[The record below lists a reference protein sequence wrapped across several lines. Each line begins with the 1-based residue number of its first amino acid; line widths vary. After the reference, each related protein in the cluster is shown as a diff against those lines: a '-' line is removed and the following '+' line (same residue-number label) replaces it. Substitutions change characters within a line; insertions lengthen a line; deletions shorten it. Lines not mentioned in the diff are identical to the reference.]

1 MMSLETRYVV
11 LLGPPASGKGTQAA
25 RLHKELDLPHV
36 ASGDLFRENLKKETE
51 LGLKAKTYMDR
62 GALVPDDITIAMVM
76 DRLSRPDCE
85 HGALLDGFPRTIAQ
99 AEALDEALAEQGHRI
114 SSVLNIAV
122 PDDVLVERVSGRR
135 LCRTCGEAYH
145 VKFNPPQRPGLCD
158 KDGGELYQRDDD
170 RPETVRERLK
180 VYWDQTSPLIDYYCD
195 QGVLVEVDG
204 DQSIDA
210 VTEDLRAALV
220 GYREGQP
227 GAEPQR
233 ARRGEGLRAS

>member
-1 MMSLETRYVV
+1 MPEEPRFVV

-25 RLHKELDLPHV
+25 RLREELDLPHV
-36 ASGDLFRENLKKETE
+36 ASGDLFRENLKNETE
-51 LGLKAKTYMDR
+51 LGLKARTYMER

-76 DRLSRPDCE
+76 DRLSRPDCAN
-85 HGALLDGFPRTIAQ
+85 GALLDGFPRTIAQ
-99 AEALDEALAEQGHRI
+99 AEALDAALAEQGHRI

-135 LCRTCGEAYH
+135 LCRICGESYH
-145 VKFNPPQRPGLCD
+145 VKFRPPRQPGLCD

-170 RPETVRERLK
+170 KPETVRERLK
-180 VYWDQTSPLIDYYCD
+180 VYWEQTSPLIDHYRA

-210 VTEDLRAALV
+210 VTANLRSALA
-220 GYREGQP
+220 G
-227 GAEPQR
+227 
-233 ARRGEGLRAS
+233 